1 MRRGIPA
8 AARSAAAGHF
18 RFLIA
23 DKGLSVTSVHCCKH
37 EGKKKSRYLA
47 YFFRPTAPREGRGCG
62 GRPPWHGVL
71 GGARQRHLT
80 AARDVAVH
88 LPDVEFA
95 RARVRWCPPASSR
108 CEARAA
114 LAWLGNDRPAGSGR
128 AMGKVTST
136 GQEPHL
142 ENHPPEP
149 APRGGCLPPLPP
161 FSLTR
166 PCCSTP
172 VDNYKLD
179 V

>member
-8 AARSAAAGHF
+8 AARSASAAHF

-37 EGKKKSRYLA
+37 EGKKIALLSILFPADRPARGPGLR
-47 YFFRPTAPREGRGCG
+47 RPTPLARGPR
-62 GRPPWHGVL
+62 
-71 GGARQRHLT
+71 GARQRHLT

-161 FSLTR
+161 FRRTHPSLLFHSSR
-166 PCCSTP
+166 
-172 VDNYKLD
+172 
-179 V
+179 

>member
-1 MRRGIPA
+1 M
-8 AARSAAAGHF
+8 
-18 RFLIA
+18 
-23 DKGLSVTSVHCCKH
+23 TSVHCCKH
-37 EGKKKSRYLA
+37 EGKKIALLSILFPADRPARGPGLR
-47 YFFRPTAPREGRGCG
+47 RPTPLARGPR
-62 GRPPWHGVL
+62 
-71 GGARQRHLT
+71 GARQRHLT